1 MALTRRAL
9 KAMGIEEEKIDEIIS
24 MHSETVDGLK
34 ADVAKYKADAEALPG
49 VQKELNDLKASGG
62 DWEEKYNNV
71 KKEFDD
77 YKAEQAGKKEL
88 NDLKTSGGDWEEK
101 YNNVKKEFDDYK
113 AEQAWKEA
121 KAAKETA
128 YRELLKTAGV
138 DEKRIETIMKVTNL
152 DDIEMAD
159 GKIKDADTLADGI
172 KTEWADFI
180 PSDGGKSPVKVDTGV
195 KIGGGSPVTKESIM
209 KIKDASQRQKA
220 IAENIALFREG

>member
-34 ADVAKYKADAEALPG
+34 ADVAKYKADADALPD

-62 DWEEKYNNV
+62 DWEEKYTNV

-77 YKAEQAGKKEL
+77 YKAEQAGK
-88 NDLKTSGGDWEEK
+88 
-101 YNNVKKEFDDYK
+101 
-113 AEQAWKEA
+113 EA
-121 KAAKETA
+121 KVAKETA

-138 DEKRIETIMKVTNL
+138 DEKRIETVMKVTNL
-152 DDIEMAD
+152 DDIKMAD
-159 GKIKDADTLADGI
+159 GKIKDADTLAEGI
-172 KTEWADFI
+172 KAEWADFI
-180 PSDGGKSPVKVDTGV
+180 PSDGGKNPVKVDTGV

>member
-62 DWEEKYNNV
+62 DWEEKYTNV

-77 YKAEQAGKKEL
+77 YKVEQAGK
-88 NDLKTSGGDWEEK
+88 
-101 YNNVKKEFDDYK
+101 
-113 AEQAWKEA
+113 EA
-121 KAAKETA
+121 KVAKETA

-138 DEKRIETIMKVTNL
+138 DEKRIETVMKVTNL
-152 DDIEMAD
+152 DDIKMAD
-159 GKIKDADTLADGI
+159 GKIKDADTLVEGI

-180 PSDGGKSPVKVDTGV
+180 PSDGGKNPVKVDTGV

>member
-34 ADVAKYKADAEALPG
+34 ADVAKYKADADALPD

-62 DWEEKYNNV
+62 DWEEKYTNV

-77 YKAEQAGKKEL
+77 YKAEQAGKEAK
-88 NDLKTSGGDWEEK
+88 
-101 YNNVKKEFDDYK
+101 V
-113 AEQAWKEA
+113 AKEA
-121 KAAKETA
+121 A

-138 DEKRIETIMKVTNL
+138 DEKRIETVMKVTNL
-152 DDIEMAD
+152 DDIKMAD
-159 GKIKDADTLADGI
+159 GKIKDADTLAEGI

-180 PSDGGKSPVKVDTGV
+180 PSDGGKNPVKVDTGV

>member
-49 VQKELNDLKASGG
+49 VQKELNDLKAAGG
-62 DWEEKYNNV
+62 DWEEKYTNV

-77 YKAEQAGKKEL
+77 YKAEQAGK
-88 NDLKTSGGDWEEK
+88 
-101 YNNVKKEFDDYK
+101 
-113 AEQAWKEA
+113 EA
-121 KAAKETA
+121 KVAKETA

-152 DDIEMAD
+152 DDIKMVD
-159 GKIKDADTLADGI
+159 GKIKDADTLAEGI

-180 PSDGGKSPVKVDTGV
+180 PSDGGKNPVKVDTGV
-195 KIGGGSPVTKESIM
+195 KIGCGSPVTKESIM

>member
-34 ADVAKYKADAEALPG
+34 ADVAKYKAAADALPG
-49 VQKELNDLKASGG
+49 VQKELNDLKAAGG
-62 DWEEKYNNV
+62 DWEEKYTNV

-77 YKAEQAGKKEL
+77 YKAEQAGK
-88 NDLKTSGGDWEEK
+88 
-101 YNNVKKEFDDYK
+101 
-113 AEQAWKEA
+113 EA
-121 KAAKETA
+121 KVAKETA
-128 YRELLKTAGV
+128 YRELLKTTGV

-152 DDIEMAD
+152 DDIKMAD
-159 GKIKDADTLADGI
+159 GKIKDADTLAEGI

-180 PSDGGKSPVKVDTGV
+180 PSDGGKSPVKIDTGV
-195 KIGGGSPVTKESIM
+195 KIGGGSHVTKESIM

-220 IAENIALFREG
+220 IAENIELFREG

>member
-34 ADVAKYKADAEALPG
+34 ADVAKYKADADALPG
-49 VQKELNDLKASGG
+49 VQKELNDLKAAGG
-62 DWEEKYNNV
+62 DWEEKYTNV

-77 YKAEQAGKKEL
+77 YKAEQAGK
-88 NDLKTSGGDWEEK
+88 
-101 YNNVKKEFDDYK
+101 
-113 AEQAWKEA
+113 EA
-121 KAAKETA
+121 KVAKETA

-138 DEKRIETIMKVTNL
+138 DEKRVETIMKVTNL
-152 DDIEMAD
+152 DDIKMAD
-159 GKIKDADTLADGI
+159 GKIKDADTLAEGI

-180 PSDGGKSPVKVDTGV
+180 PSDGGKNPVKVDTGV

>member
-77 YKAEQAGKKEL
+77 YKAEQA
-88 NDLKTSGGDWEEK
+88 
-101 YNNVKKEFDDYK
+101 V
-113 AEQAWKEA
+113 KEA

-159 GKIKDADTLADGI
+159 GKIKDADTLAEGI

-180 PSDGGKSPVKVDTGV
+180 PFDGGKSPVKVDTGV

>member
-34 ADVAKYKADAEALPG
+34 ADVAKYKADADALPD

-62 DWEEKYNNV
+62 DWEEKYTNV

-77 YKAEQAGKKEL
+77 YKAEQAGKEAK
-88 NDLKTSGGDWEEK
+88 
-101 YNNVKKEFDDYK
+101 V
-113 AEQAWKEA
+113 AKEA
-121 KAAKETA
+121 A

-138 DEKRIETIMKVTNL
+138 DEKRIETVMKVTNL
-152 DDIEMAD
+152 DDIKMAD
-159 GKIKDADTLADGI
+159 GKIKDADTLAEGI

-180 PSDGGKSPVKVDTGV
+180 PSDGGKNPVKVDTGV

-209 KIKDASQRQKA
+209 KIKYASQRQKA

>member
-34 ADVAKYKADAEALPG
+34 ADVAKYKADADALPG

-62 DWEEKYNNV
+62 DWEEKYTNV

-77 YKAEQAGKKEL
+77 YKAEQAGKEAK
-88 NDLKTSGGDWEEK
+88 
-101 YNNVKKEFDDYK
+101 V
-113 AEQAWKEA
+113 AKEA
-121 KAAKETA
+121 A

-138 DEKRIETIMKVTNL
+138 DEKRIETVMKVTNL
-152 DDIEMAD
+152 DDIKMAD
-159 GKIKDADTLADGI
+159 GKIKDADTLAEGI

-180 PSDGGKSPVKVDTGV
+180 PSDGGKNPVKVDTGV

>member
-34 ADVAKYKADAEALPG
+34 ADVAKYKADADALPG

-62 DWEEKYNNV
+62 DWEEKYTNV

-77 YKAEQAGKKEL
+77 YKAEQAGK
-88 NDLKTSGGDWEEK
+88 
-101 YNNVKKEFDDYK
+101 
-113 AEQAWKEA
+113 EA
-121 KAAKETA
+121 KVAKETA

-138 DEKRIETIMKVTNL
+138 DEKRIETVMKVTNL
-152 DDIEMAD
+152 DDIKMAD
-159 GKIKDADTLADGI
+159 GKIKDADTLVEGI

-180 PSDGGKSPVKVDTGV
+180 PSDGGKNPVKVDTGV

>member
-77 YKAEQAGKKEL
+77 YKAEQAGK
-88 NDLKTSGGDWEEK
+88 
-101 YNNVKKEFDDYK
+101 
-113 AEQAWKEA
+113 EA

-159 GKIKDADTLADGI
+159 GKIKDADTLSEGI

-180 PSDGGKSPVKVDTGV
+180 PYDGGKSPVKVDTGV

>member
-49 VQKELNDLKASGG
+49 VQKELNDMKASGGDWEEKYNNLKASGG
-62 DWEEKYNNV
+62 DWEEKYNDV

-77 YKAEQAGKKEL
+77 YKAEQAG
-88 NDLKTSGGDWEEK
+88 
-101 YNNVKKEFDDYK
+101 
-113 AEQAWKEA
+113 KEA

-159 GKIKDADTLADGI
+159 GKIKDADTLAEGI

>member
-34 ADVAKYKADAEALPG
+34 ADVAKYKADADALPD

-62 DWEEKYNNV
+62 DWEEKYTNV

-77 YKAEQAGKKEL
+77 YKAEQAGKEAK
-88 NDLKTSGGDWEEK
+88 
-101 YNNVKKEFDDYK
+101 V
-113 AEQAWKEA
+113 AKEA
-121 KAAKETA
+121 A

-138 DEKRIETIMKVTNL
+138 DEKRIETVMKVTNL
-152 DDIEMAD
+152 DDIKMAD
-159 GKIKDADTLADGI
+159 GKIKDADTLAGGI

-180 PSDGGKSPVKVDTGV
+180 PSDGGKNPVKVDTGV